1 MIAGQL
7 PPLLSWDKG
16 IVCKR
21 GLEAGGLGGSFGLA
35 WIRLE
40 AKGWGPRPGRME
52 VPFFQD
58 TDGNMLVAMVC
69 LLAFAPAIL

>member
-16 IVCKR
+16 IVCKM
-21 GLEAGGLGGSFGLA
+21 GLEAGGVGGSFGLA

-52 VPFFQD
+52 VPIFQG
-58 TDGNMLVAMVC
+58 TVMATCWC
-69 LLAFAPAIL
+69 LWCVFLHLLL